1 MLPIGIVSD
10 RQDRVLPDPVDQCNL
25 LELLLE
31 LRKSI
36 LSTKVS
42 NSLTLAS

>member
-1 MLPIGIVSD
+1 
-10 RQDRVLPDPVDQCNL
+10 VLPDPVDQCNL

-42 NSLTLAS
+42 NSLTLTS